1 MSVNVIHNVTF
12 PGIPGIRQR
21 EADPGQRAPGQL
33 ARHERARHERTLRDW
48 APHERALRAVR
59 LAAALAGVAAVTAY
73 LVIAL
78 SRLSY
83 PFPVEWLESNSLVEV
98 HRILAGQPLYPA
110 PAAGYVPDGYPPLYF
125 AASAAA
131 ARVLGVSYLPLRLVS
146 LVSSLA
152 CFAVLARL
160 VQRETGSLSG
170 GTAAAGLFAGSYF
183 VTRTWFDAGRVDSLF
198 LALSIGGLYAARRMR
213 GPRGAVAA
221 GVLLAAAAL
230 TKQTGF
236 AEAVAVPAVLF
247 LGPRRR
253 LALVA
258 ALTEAA
264 ILGATTL
271 GLGLASGGWY
281 VYYVFELMSQHSLA
295 LGSLGG
301 SWLAALGLAA
311 LAAVI
316 GARRMPPESLAGC
329 AALVLEGCAAL
340 VHSGGGVNDVLPAY
354 LAVALLAGLAL
365 GTSAPAVPAPAVPA
379 PRWRRILDW
388 RAPAAGVLVL
398 VQSVFLISSAHPA
411 RAIPTSADRAAGERL
426 VTGMRAIG
434 GTISDPADP
443 GLSLQAGMPPAAQE
457 DAAGDVLRA
466 RDQAAITGFRDSVAG
481 AITRRRF
488 SAIISESPGPPPAY
502 PPALLDRYY
511 RRCPQTLLAGVP
523 AGVFRPVDGVRYRP
537 VSVWLPRGRG
547 SCAAAVSAL
556 DGTA

>member
-1 MSVNVIHNVTF
+1 MPRAGAANVIHDVTF
-12 PGIPGIRQR
+12 LGLPDIRARETGPGR
-21 EADPGQRAPGQL
+21 RAPVRL
-33 ARHERARHERTLRDW
+33 TRHERAPR
-48 APHERALRAVR
+48 
-59 LAAALAGVAAVTAY
+59 AAALAGALAGGAAVTVY

-125 AASAAA
+125 VASAAA

-160 VQRETGSLSG
+160 VQRETGSLPA
-170 GTAAAGLFAGSYF
+170 GTSAAGLFAGTYF
-183 VTRTWFDAGRVDSLF
+183 VTRTWFDVGRVDSLF
-198 LALSIGGLYAARRMR
+198 LALSVGGLCAARRMR

-253 LALVA
+253 LASVA
-258 ALTEAA
+258 AITEAV
-264 ILGATTL
+264 IGGVTTL
-271 GLGLASGGWY
+271 VLGLTSGGWY
-281 VYYVFELMSQHSLA
+281 VYYVFGLMSQHPLA
-295 LGSLGG
+295 LGGLGG
-301 SWLAALGLAA
+301 SWLAVLGLAV

-316 GARRMPPESLAGC
+316 GARRVPLELLAGC
-329 AALVLEGCAAL
+329 AALVFEGCAAL
-340 VHSGGGVNDVLPAY
+340 AHSGGGVNDVLPVY

-365 GTSAPAVPAPAVPA
+365 GTSDPAGPAS
-379 PRWRRILDW
+379 RWRRVLDW
-388 RAPAAGVLVL
+388 RVPAAGVLVL
-398 VQSVFLISSAHPA
+398 VQSVLLLCRAHPA
-411 RAIPTSADRAAGERL
+411 QAIPTNADRTAGERL
-426 VTGMRAIG
+426 VAGMRALG

-443 GLSLQAGMPPAAQE
+443 GLSLQAGMSPAAQE

-466 RDQAAITGFRDSVAG
+466 RDQAAITGFRDSVAE
-481 AITRRRF
+481 AVTRRRF
-488 SAIISESPGPPPAY
+488 SAIISENPGPPTAY

-511 RRCPQTLLAGVP
+511 RRCPQPLLAGIP
-523 AGVFRPVDGVRYRP
+523 AEVFRPVDGVRYRP

-547 SCAAAVSAL
+547 SCAATVSAL
-556 DGTA
+556 DGTGAVRRS